1 MLIPVSSSPSSSN
14 GDGALKLFVGQIP
27 RHLEENAL
35 RPMFEEFGKIYEF
48 TVLKDKY
55 TGMHKGSSEHD
66 GVDTIAKCFVSGGC
80 GFGWFPL
87 RKLVPERRTLTG
99 RQPTSRFPSQLSRL
113 LANTRFSVGSS
124 NYDRKRKE
132 ADSKISEETA
142 ISKNETT
149 RRPLRTKAIFMNST
163 SAEKPRTIPAW
174 NFCSIALPSTA
185 LMIQTLSLRY
195 SGVDFLM
202 EKSCHSSILINNG
215 RYAIWR

>member
-55 TGMHKGSSEHD
+55 TGMHK
-66 GVDTIAKCFVSGGC
+66 AKCFVSGGC

-113 LANTRFSVGSS
+113 LANTRFSVASS
-124 NYDRKRKE
+124 NYDR
-132 ADSKISEETA
+132 S
-142 ISKNETT
+142 
-149 RRPLRTKAIFMNST
+149 PLLLLQWMA
-163 SAEKPRTIPAW
+163 A
-174 NFCSIALPSTA
+174 
-185 LMIQTLSLRY
+185 
-195 SGVDFLM
+195 
-202 EKSCHSSILINNG
+202 
-215 RYAIWR
+215 YAIPIPSLFLFFREKTKRSGQQDFRGDGYFEK